1 MLQPPAEPIQITIAL
16 PQSLVESLGVGAE
29 VLAKYLTE
37 LAETGGNDP
46 ANHPPPLP
54 ILCRICERSIVP
66 WWFEKHSDLC
76 VQEHKA
82 ELDVQLAQEALA
94 EHRHAIVKVLDAFEA
109 QRSRGVSGDNSP
121 ALVAVPE
128 YKGLP
133 IGPASNPS
141 SGISSGPT
149 SHPATPTRSRSP
161 AAGLGHARAKSF
173 AVRRPLA
180 RIVEL
185 ILDLC
190 DTAIEIG
197 IPAIKDTKTDGEEE
211 FRTQSPQSESRIT
224 QVLQWQQPSSLEQE
238 PGLAALSVDTERLAR
253 AKVEAIHRHRV
264 IIEYSERI
272 RQENIAEVD
281 ACIAEALEKAE
292 RAAAGESLSS
302 SDSEI
307 ETDQT
312 EEEEERA
319 NEPTPIALE
328 PSFNGT
334 QPYVGL
340 KAMASAVRN
349 PSDIPPISMM
359 DSRRPSSTA
368 ISSRSSSPMECPTPR
383 SHRSTLLAQPKPLAK
398 RGSIYTESEAN
409 DSDSSLPS
417 LSSGQWRTD
426 SPASE
431 LALSRTASSRD
442 RKRRSLHLH
451 GLSSGSPRRQ
461 QSPARHPQPP
471 PSPLRMNKPRL
482 PSGESMPSPIISP
495 LLTAG
500 EFMPHSMQGHHHR
513 RQSSV
518 HSSDNKLPGSPHLS
532 SVNQPQPRS
541 QPPSI
546 KDFEI
551 IKPISKGAFGS
562 VYLSKKKLTG
572 EYFAVKVLRKA
583 DMVAKNQVTNVK
595 AERAIM
601 MWQGESDFVA
611 KLYWTFSSKDYLY
624 LVMEYLNGG
633 DCASLIKVLGGLTE
647 DWAKKYIAE
656 VVLGVEHLH
665 SRGIVHRDLKPDNL
679 LIDSKGHLKLTD
691 FGLSRMGLVGRQKR
705 VLKSPEGQEGPA
717 PDLLRQ
723 GPFTRDTSSASSRS
737 ASFDFMGTNSPNQTP
752 LMTPALASGLDQPS
766 YFNLNRD
773 GSLSREPS
781 RKSSDHRHDLS
792 SISSHDLHSAFRSF
806 SIHDA
811 ADIYNVPIPRSANIE
826 EEANSQGSASPDL
839 FPLSQS
845 MSNIT
850 QPPPPPPQSQMLP
863 PAMALFDPK
872 DNTRRFVGTPDYL
885 APETITGAGQDEM
898 SDWWS
903 LGCILFEFL
912 YGYPPFNA
920 DSTDAVFENILN
932 RRIAWPEELD
942 ILVSDAAKDLINKL
956 IQLDPRQRLG
966 ANAEDKF
973 PSGGAEIKA
982 HPWFSDINWDT
993 FMEDEA
999 QFIPNPENPED
1010 TEYFDSRGATLQ
1022 SFPEEL
1028 EDQVSPAAV
1037 TPGGTEYV
1045 KRPHD
1050 ALLHVRNQVN
1060 SMKRGLMPL
1069 HIPPHVAR
1077 DSRSRRLSEPV
1088 AADDFGNFT
1097 FKNLPV
1103 LEKANKDIVN
1113 KMREEALQAQG
1124 RGIASQA
1131 VSMSSTPAP
1140 HSPAT
1145 SLEGSPLLPIPLK
1158 RAISMNRGHQLGSP
1172 SGPNISTSSPSR
1184 PSQPSSPLLVQFSTR
1199 QNHERR
1205 KTSSSSQSSASA
1217 QPSNVSEPPRDGNG
1231 TMTSVA
1237 SSPVKTVHL
1246 PTSSPAKSNEPL
1258 QRSSSMVSRSRSQ
1271 TVGSQEGDNPRDSFV
1286 TSHYKRRSQLFAH
1299 EISPSSSDNENNPQA
1314 KALLKVQRRRQSSR
1328 RLSQIT
1334 MTDGP
1339 FYRPLDVLICED
1351 HPVSKMVMERLF
1363 EKLRCRTITASN
1375 GPEAMRLAVSQ
1386 IQFDIIMMEYKLPV
1400 INGIDV
1406 ARMVR
1411 DTSNA
1416 NTRTPIVAV
1425 TGYLKELP
1433 ETHKFDTLI
1442 QKPPTLT
1449 KLTEVLCK
1457 YCSWKPPPKDFK
1469 LTAPL
1474 AIPQSIQRR
1483 DTQQTQGS
1491 PSSAASS
1498 MAPTMP
1504 DSSHKSS
1511 SRENSVGSSFY
1522 GDMESVRSDDL
1533 PVIISRHAASDWAGK
1548 GGLGISEDIVTEKK
1562 PYLMTGYP
1570 HLIHTE
1576 SAPVSSTLT
1585 TAPPLGHRTPRRKT
1599 SSDDIKAKRES
1610 LEKKRVEGKGAESGD
1625 DEDEELGDMKIR
1637 TRSPLPSTVRQGS
1650 RLGHEMMRTNSRGS
1664 VISNAED
1671 GSMAEP
1677 DALRKSLEIIEQR
1690 MGDLKI
1696 PEEPDTQALAA
1707 AQPRKLERTTSQ
1719 HSHPEHGAGAEDRP
1733 SSRGHITPPIL
1744 FPLKPGAVTKEIDMD
1759 SDLTP
1764 VPTKVVDLEEP
1775 TPRPQG
1781 SPSDINKH
1789 LTNDTG
1795 H

>member
-1 MLQPPAEPIQITIAL
+1 MWMLQPAAEPIQITIEL
-16 PQSLVESLGVGAE
+16 PQILVESLGVGAE

-37 LAETGGNDP
+37 LAETGGSDA

-54 ILCRICERSIVP
+54 ILCRVCERSIVP

-82 ELDVQLAQEALA
+82 ELDVQMAQEALA
-94 EHRHAIVKVLDAFEA
+94 EHRHAIVKVLDALEA
-109 QRSRGVSGDNSP
+109 QRSRGTSGDNSP
-121 ALVAVPE
+121 ALGPVPE

-141 SGISSGPT
+141 SGLSSGPT

-161 AAGLGHARAKSF
+161 ATGIGHARAKSF

-180 RIVEL
+180 RVLEL

-190 DTAIEIG
+190 DTAIEIS
-197 IPAIKDTKTDGEEE
+197 IPAIKDTKSDSEDE
-211 FRTQSPQSESRIT
+211 FRTQSPQSEYRIA
-224 QVLQWQQPSSLEQE
+224 QVLQWQQPTSLEQE
-238 PGLAALSVDTERLAR
+238 PGLAALSVDTEKLAR
-253 AKVEAIHRHRV
+253 SKVEAVHRHRV

-272 RQENIAEVD
+272 RQEYTAEVD

-302 SDSEI
+302 SESEV

-312 EEEEERA
+312 AEDEERA
-319 NEPTPIALE
+319 NEPKPLALE
-328 PSFNGT
+328 PSVTGM

-340 KAMASAVRN
+340 KSMVSAVRN
-349 PSDIPPISMM
+349 PADITPISMM

-383 SHRSTLLAQPKPLAK
+383 SHRSTLLAQPQPLAK
-398 RGSIYTESEAN
+398 RGSIYNESEAN

-417 LSSGQWRTD
+417 LNSGQWRTD

-431 LALSRTASSRD
+431 HALSRTTSSRD

-461 QSPARHPQPP
+461 QSPARYPQPP

-500 EFMPHSMQGHHHR
+500 EFMPHPMQVHHHR

-518 HSSDNKLPGSPHLS
+518 HSSDNKAPGSPHLS
-532 SVNQPQPRS
+532 SANPPQPRS

-572 EYFAVKVLRKA
+572 EYFAIKVLRKA
-583 DMVAKNQVTNVK
+583 DMVAKNQVSNVK

-633 DCASLIKVLGGLTE
+633 DCASLIKVLGGLAE

-705 VLKSPEGQEGPA
+705 ALKSPDGHEGPA

-723 GPFTRDTSSASSRS
+723 GPFTRETSSASSRS

-766 YFNLNRD
+766 YFNLYRD

-781 RKSSDHRHDLS
+781 RKSSGHRHDLS

-811 ADIYNVPIPRSANIE
+811 GDLHHAPMHRSSNIE

-839 FPLSQS
+839 FPLSQA
-845 MSNIT
+845 MSNIG
-850 QPPPPPPQSQMLP
+850 QPPQPPPQSQMLP
-863 PAMALFDPK
+863 PAMALFDPA

-912 YGYPPFNA
+912 YGHPPFNA

-932 RRIAWPEELD
+932 RRIAWPEETD
-942 ILVSDAAKDLINKL
+942 VQVSDAAKDLTNKL

-966 ANAEDKF
+966 ANVEDKF
-973 PSGGAEIKA
+973 PSGGTEIKA
-982 HPWFSDINWDT
+982 HPWFSDINWKT

-1010 TEYFDSRGATLQ
+1010 TEYFDARGATLQ

-1028 EDQVSPAAV
+1028 EDQVSPVGV
-1037 TPGGTEYV
+1037 TPGGTECA

-1088 AADDFGNFT
+1088 NVDDFGNFT

-1113 KMREEALQAQG
+1113 KMREEAMQAQA
-1124 RGIASQA
+1124 RGVASQA
-1131 VSMSSTPAP
+1131 VSTSSTPAP
-1140 HSPAT
+1140 HSPAP
-1145 SLEGSPLLPIPLK
+1145 SLEGSPLLPMPLK
-1158 RAISMNRGHQLGSP
+1158 RAISVNRGHQRGSP
-1172 SGPNISTSSPSR
+1172 SGPNNSTSSPNR

-1205 KTSSSSQSSASA
+1205 KTSSSSQSSVSA
-1217 QPSNVSEPPRDGNG
+1217 QAATVLEPPRDGSG
-1231 TMTSVA
+1231 TSAA
-1237 SSPVKTVHL
+1237 SSPVKAMHL
-1246 PTSSPAKSNEPL
+1246 VTSSPAKTTETL

-1271 TVGSQEGDNPRDSFV
+1271 TVGSQDGDNPRDNFAA
-1286 TSHYKRRSQLFAH
+1286 SHYKRRSQLFAN
-1299 EISPSSSDNENNPQA
+1299 EVSPSSSDNENNPQA

-1334 MTDGP
+1334 MMDGP
-1339 FYRPLDVLICED
+1339 FYRPLDILICED

-1375 GPEAMRLAVSQ
+1375 GSEAMRLAVSQ
-1386 IQFDIIMMEYKLPV
+1386 IQFDIVFMEYKLPV

-1411 DTSNA
+1411 DTNNA
-1416 NTRTPIVAV
+1416 NTRTPIVAM

-1474 AIPQSIQRR
+1474 AIPQSIQRQ

-1491 PSSAASS
+1491 PSSTASS

-1504 DSSHKSS
+1504 DSSYKSS
-1511 SRENSVGSSFY
+1511 SRENSVGSSFF
-1522 GDMESVRSDDL
+1522 GDMESIRSDDL
-1533 PVIISRHAASDWAGK
+1533 PVIISRQATGDWPGK
-1548 GGLGISEDIVTEKK
+1548 TGLGISEDIVTERK

-1570 HLIHTE
+1570 HLVHTE
-1576 SAPVSSTLT
+1576 SAPVSATSTS
-1585 TAPPLGHRTPRRKT
+1585 APILGHRTPRRKT
-1599 SSDDIKAKRES
+1599 SSEDIKAKREF
-1610 LEKKRVEGKGAESGD
+1610 LEKKRFEGKSSESGD
-1625 DEDEELGDMKIR
+1625 DEDEELGDVKIR
-1637 TRSPLPSTVRQGS
+1637 TKSPHGGTVVRQGS

-1664 VISNAED
+1664 VISNTDD
-1671 GSMAEP
+1671 GTMAES

-1690 MGDLKI
+1690 MEDLRI
-1696 PEEPDTQALAA
+1696 PEEPDVPALVA
-1707 AQPRKLERTTSQ
+1707 AQPRKLEKPTSRQFHHEQRT
-1719 HSHPEHGAGAEDRP
+1719 GREDRP
-1733 SSRGHITPPIL
+1733 SSRGHITPPVL
-1744 FPLKPGAVTKEIDMD
+1744 FPQKPGGMVEEIEIDPD
-1759 SDLTP
+1759 VTP
-1764 VPTKVVDLEEP
+1764 VPMKLADLQDEA

-1781 SPSDINKH
+1781 SPSDI
-1789 LTNDTG
+1789 LPEQTDC
-1795 H
+1795 